1 MEADYR
7 NVITAINEI
16 NDLEKRYEYVME
28 EYKKAISCFDEN
40 KAAGNDENTA
50 ETENV

>member
-1 MEADYR
+1 
-7 NVITAINEI
+7 
-16 NDLEKRYEYVME
+16 ME